1 MIFVQGT
8 IRIASESVN
17 AIISPAIEIAKASNE
32 EAGCLHYSFAQDI
45 SDPSIFHICER
56 WRSEDDLNA
65 HFQEPQMATFN
76 AAIAGLKIETM
87 DVRMYSGD
95 EVRIMMQS

>member
-1 MIFVQGT
+1 MIFVQGV
-8 IRIASESVN
+8 IKVASESLDD
-17 AIISPAIEIAKASNE
+17 IISPVIEIAKASDKE
-32 EAGCLHYSFAQDI
+32 VGCLHYSFAQDI

-65 HFQEPQMATFN
+65 HFQEPHVATFN
-76 AAIAGLKIETM
+76 AAIAGLKIESM